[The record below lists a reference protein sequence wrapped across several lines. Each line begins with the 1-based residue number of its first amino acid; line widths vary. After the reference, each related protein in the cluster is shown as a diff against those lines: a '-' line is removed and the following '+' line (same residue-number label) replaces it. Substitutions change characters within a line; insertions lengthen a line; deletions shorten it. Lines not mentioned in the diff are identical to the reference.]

1 MKPIKL
7 IITDLDAT
15 LLNDQKNIS
24 DCTYQIIMKAREQ
37 GIKFVPATARALR
50 VLKRMNMVDRIP
62 HDLLACLNGAMI
74 YDEHDRVI
82 YHKGLSKADFD
93 LFIDALLMQF
103 ADSRITIE
111 MNEEVYANHNVWE
124 VDPHEKNYVVC
135 DLKHLPNKMIE
146 RIVLDLKKEED
157 MQKLRDILP
166 DYMYAHRIEGT
177 LLCRIL
183 HKEVSKAHA
192 IEYLCQLW
200 NIDIDEVVVFGDD
213 ENDLEMFRL
222 CPNAVAMENAI
233 DELKALASS
242 VTKSNNEDGVA
253 YWIEN
258 NIKLD

>member
-24 DCTYQIIMKAREQ
+24 DYTYRIITKARER

-50 VLKRMNMVDRIP
+50 VLKRMNLVERIP

-74 YDEHDRVI
+74 YDELDRI
-82 YHKGLSKADFD
+82 MYHKGLNKADFD
-93 LFIDALLMQF
+93 LFIDALLTQF

-146 RIVLDLKKEED
+146 RIVLDLKKRRRHAEA
-157 MQKLRDILP
+157 KR
-166 DYMYAHRIEGT
+166 YSAG
-177 LLCRIL
+177 L
-183 HKEVSKAHA
+183 HV
-192 IEYLCQLW
+192 
-200 NIDIDEVVVFGDD
+200 
-213 ENDLEMFRL
+213 
-222 CPNAVAMENAI
+222 CP
-233 DELKALASS
+233 SH
-242 VTKSNNEDGVA
+242 
-253 YWIEN
+253 
-258 NIKLD
+258 